1 MKNKENKENKENI
14 PNDIRHKFDNSCIDL
29 NNEEIYKRSKRDL
42 LIIKKEFK
50 NILKIKKLNKERI
63 KIDTGFACN
72 AKCYFCYYK
81 SHLNDPYLSIKEIK
95 NQIIYSKLMGFKQV
109 EFSGGESTFHPEW
122 FNMLKFAK
130 RLKLKSSLVSN
141 GLLLSNKDFFIKSK
155 ENGLNEVLFS
165 VHGFMDNHDKMVGVS
180 GAFKKIIEAL
190 KNAKELNI
198 ITRIN
203 ITVNYMNLK
212 FIPLIIDLLI
222 NSEDFNISQFNF
234 IEINNSHEA
243 FRTAGKQH
251 DKIYESFKNLELT
264 FDKILD
270 YGLKKDLKE
279 ILNIRYLPY
288 CKINKKYHPYIK
300 NYIHHWFDNFDWCP
314 MFVHRTDFNDK
325 KINLW
330 KKNNID
336 YFCNQ
341 LKNTR
346 YYWYYKK
353 DHCLTCEYNGV
364 CDGYKKTF
372 KSKKTKNNILET

>member
-1 MKNKENKENKENI
+1 MKDKKDKKNSY
-14 PNDIRHKFDNSCIDL
+14 NDIRYKFDNSCIDL
-29 NNEEIYKRSKRDL
+29 NNEKIYKRSQRDL

-50 NILKIKKLNKERI
+50 NILKLKELNKERI

-72 AKCYFCYYK
+72 AKCYFCYYR
-81 SHLNDPYLSIKEIK
+81 SHLKDPFLSINEIK
-95 NQIIYSKLMGFKQV
+95 KQIVQSKLMGFKQV
-109 EFSGGESTFHPEW
+109 EFSGGESTYHPEW
-122 FNMLKFAK
+122 FYMLEFAK
-130 RLKLKSSLVSN
+130 KLKLKSSLVSN

-165 VHGFMDNHDKMVGVS
+165 VHGFENNHDKIVGVP
-180 GAFKKIIEAL
+180 GAFEKIIKAL

-198 ITRIN
+198 ITRVN

-212 FIPLIIDLLI
+212 IISSIIDLLT
-222 NSEDFNISQFNF
+222 NSEDFNISQINF

-243 FRTAGKQH
+243 FKTAGKQH
-251 DKIYESFKNLELT
+251 KKIYDSFKDLEPV

-270 YGLKKDLKE
+270 YGVKKDLKE

-288 CKINKKYHPYIK
+288 CKINEKYHPYIK

-325 KINLW
+325 KIKLW
-330 KKNNID
+330 KKRDID

-346 YYWYYKK
+346 YYWYYKT
-353 DHCLTCEYNGV
+353 DECLSCKYNGV

-372 KSKKTKNNILET
+372 KSKIKENNILET